1 MKRKL
6 DDIELEE
13 IQHFYIDQT
22 TLIVKTT
29 KEENSYSYPNSLE
42 LLRRLGY
49 MLHRYEVEFNRIED
63 QKTENSDILLTPIQK
78 KCQKRLMIS
87 RNIVFGVYAGYIFLK
102 ILFPNAS
109 STILQIFMAID
120 SFILGN
126 AVRDAYIM
134 KREAKKRVESK
145 QNNESQF
152 EKGFQSLKEAS
163 LSYLNKLTKVNAA
176 FTVDEKHYIEVIEK
190 GFQKRI
196 GTYPQ

>member
-13 IQHFYIDQT
+13 IQRFYIDRT

-29 KEENSYSYPNSLE
+29 KEEFSYSYPNSLE

-49 MLHRYEVEFNRIED
+49 MLHRYEVEFNRMED

-78 KCQKRLMIS
+78 ECQKRLMIS
-87 RNIVFGVYAGYIFLK
+87 RNIVFGMYAGYIFLK
-102 ILFPNAS
+102 MLFPNAS
-109 STILQIFMAID
+109 SIILQIFMAID

-126 AVRDAYIM
+126 AVRDVYIM
-134 KREAKKRVESK
+134 KREAKKRVETK
-145 QNNESQF
+145 QNNESQL

-163 LSYLNKLTKVNAA
+163 LSYLNKLTKVNVA
-176 FTVDEKHYIEVIEK
+176 FTVDEKHHIEVIEK